1 MCPALPHRNAASH
14 RGISVFR
21 TDATPVRRRQGAL
34 PRLSSPAVCGDSA
47 PGLSRPAAR
56 RRQGWAGA
64 CAVPPPLPSALAGGT
79 LAQSLG
85 SFVTLNKDGDLR
97 GCIGNMVG
105 REPLW
110 QNVWRMA
117 RAAAFEDPR
126 FPALDAEE
134 WTHCHLHISVLGPLS
149 PCPDPA
155 RIVIGRHG
163 LLLRLGMRQGVFL
176 PQVPVEQGWDLG
188 QYLEH
193 LCRKAGLPAGSWRD
207 PQALLFWFESLVFE
221 A

>member
-1 MCPALPHRNAASH
+1 MGVSFFLN
-14 RGISVFR
+14 
-21 TDATPVRRRQGAL
+21 DEERQW
-34 PRLSSPAVCGDSA
+34 
-47 PGLSRPAAR
+47 LSRLAR
-56 RRQGWAGA
+56 ESITTALEGRED
-64 CAVPPPLPSALAGGT
+64 VPPPLPSALAGGT
-79 LAQSLG
+79 LAQ
-85 SFVTLNKDGDLR
+85 
-97 GCIGNMVG
+97 
-105 REPLW
+105 EPLW

-134 WTHCHLHISVLGPLS
+134 WPHCHLHISVLGPLS

-163 LLLRLGMRQGVFL
+163 LLLRLGMRQGMRQGVFL

>member
-1 MCPALPHRNAASH
+1 MGVAFSLN
-14 RGISVFR
+14 
-21 TDATPVRRRQGAL
+21 DEERQW
-34 PRLSSPAVCGDSA
+34 
-47 PGLSRPAAR
+47 LSRLAR
-56 RRQGWAGA
+56 ESITTALEGRED
-64 CAVPPPLPSALAGGT
+64 VPPPLPSALADGT
-79 LAQSLG
+79 LAQSLS

-110 QNVWRMA
+110 RNVWRMA

-126 FPALDAEE
+126 FPALDAAE
-134 WTHCHLHISVLGPLS
+134 WPHCSLHISVLGPLS
-149 PCPDPA
+149 PC
-155 RIVIGRHG
+155 

>member
-1 MCPALPHRNAASH
+1 MGVTFSLNDEERHW
-14 RGISVFR
+14 
-21 TDATPVRRRQGAL
+21 
-34 PRLSSPAVCGDSA
+34 
-47 PGLSRPAAR
+47 LSRLAR
-56 RRQGWAGA
+56 QSITTALEGREDG
-64 CAVPPPLPSALAGGT
+64 PPPLPPALAGGT

-110 QNVWRMA
+110 RNVWRMA

-126 FPALDAEE
+126 FPALDAAE
-134 WTHCHLHISVLGPLS
+134 WPRCSLHISVLGPLS

-176 PQVPVEQGWDLG
+176 PQ
-188 QYLEH
+188 YLEH

>member
-1 MCPALPHRNAASH
+1 MGVSFSLN
-14 RGISVFR
+14 
-21 TDATPVRRRQGAL
+21 DEERQW
-34 PRLSSPAVCGDSA
+34 
-47 PGLSRPAAR
+47 LSRLAR
-56 RRQGWAGA
+56 ESITTALEGRED
-64 CAVPPPLPSALAGGT
+64 VPPPLPSALAGGT

-97 GCIGNMVG
+97 GCIGNMAG

-134 WTHCHLHISVLGPLS
+134 WPHCRLHISVLGPLS

-207 PQALLFWFESLVFE
+207 PQALLFWVESLVFE

>member
-1 MCPALPHRNAASH
+1 
-14 RGISVFR
+14 
-21 TDATPVRRRQGAL
+21 
-34 PRLSSPAVCGDSA
+34 
-47 PGLSRPAAR
+47 
-56 RRQGWAGA
+56 
-64 CAVPPPLPSALAGGT
+64 
-79 LAQSLG
+79 
-85 SFVTLNKDGDLR
+85 
-97 GCIGNMVG
+97 
-105 REPLW
+105 
-110 QNVWRMA
+110 MA

-126 FPALDAEE
+126 FPALDAAE
-134 WTHCHLHISVLGPLS
+134 WPHCSLHISVLGPLS

-193 LCRKAGLPAGSWRD
+193 LCRKAGLPAGGWRD

>member
-1 MCPALPHRNAASH
+1 MGVTFSLN
-14 RGISVFR
+14 
-21 TDATPVRRRQGAL
+21 DEERQW
-34 PRLSSPAVCGDSA
+34 
-47 PGLSRPAAR
+47 LSRLAR
-56 RRQGWAGA
+56 ESITTALEGRED
-64 CAVPPPLPSALAGGT
+64 VPPPLPPALSGGT

-126 FPALDAEE
+126 FPALDAAE
-134 WTHCHLHISVLGPLS
+134 WPHCSLHISVLGPLS

-155 RIVIGRHG
+155 QIVIGRHG

>member
-1 MCPALPHRNAASH
+1 MGVSFSLN
-14 RGISVFR
+14 
-21 TDATPVRRRQGAL
+21 DEERQW
-34 PRLSSPAVCGDSA
+34 
-47 PGLSRPAAR
+47 LSRLAR
-56 RRQGWAGA
+56 ESITTALEGRED
-64 CAVPPPLPSALAGGT
+64 VPPPLPSALAGGT

-134 WTHCHLHISVLGPLS
+134 WPHCHLHISVLGPLS

-207 PQALLFWFESLVFE
+207 LQALLFWFESLVFE

>member
-1 MCPALPHRNAASH
+1 MGVSFSLN
-14 RGISVFR
+14 
-21 TDATPVRRRQGAL
+21 DEERQW
-34 PRLSSPAVCGDSA
+34 
-47 PGLSRPAAR
+47 LSRLAR
-56 RRQGWAGA
+56 ESITTALEGRED
-64 CAVPPPLPSALAGGT
+64 VPPPLPSTLAGGT

-126 FPALDAEE
+126 FPALDAAE
-134 WTHCHLHISVLGPLS
+134 WPHCHLHISVLGPLS

-163 LLLRLGMRQGVFL
+163 LLLRMGMRQGVFL

-193 LCRKAGLPAGSWRD
+193 LCRKADLPAGSWRD

>member
-1 MCPALPHRNAASH
+1 MGVTFSLN
-14 RGISVFR
+14 
-21 TDATPVRRRQGAL
+21 DEERRW
-34 PRLSSPAVCGDSA
+34 
-47 PGLSRPAAR
+47 LSRLAR
-56 RRQGWAGA
+56 QSIETALAGRHT
-64 CAVPPPLPSALAGGT
+64 AVPDPPPELAGGT
-79 LAQSLG
+79 LSALLG

-97 GCIGNMVG
+97 GCIGTMLG

-126 FPALDAEE
+126 FPPLSAAE
-134 WTHCHLHISVLGPLS
+134 WPQCSLHISVLGPLS
-149 PCPDPA
+149 PCPDPQQ
-155 RIVIGRHG
+155 IVIGRHG
-163 LLLRLGMRQGVFL
+163 LLLRLGLRQGVFL
-176 PQVPVEQGWDLG
+176 PQVPVEQGWDLR

-193 LCRKAGLPAGSWRD
+193 LCRKAGLPSGSWRD